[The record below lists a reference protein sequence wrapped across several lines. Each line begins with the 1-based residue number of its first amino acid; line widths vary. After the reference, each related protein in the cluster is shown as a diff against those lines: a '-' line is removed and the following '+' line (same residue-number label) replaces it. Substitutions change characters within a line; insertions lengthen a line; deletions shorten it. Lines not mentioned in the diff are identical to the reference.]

1 MDCSNHICL
10 QKIYFSKRRT
20 LVFGTLKVGQQGWLT
35 RQAGQV
41 IRCANIFTAA
51 TNTGNI
57 HDKTGGAHYRSV
69 YVIML
74 VVVKIDP
81 ISATIVAK
89 NILSL
94 KVKN

>member
-1 MDCSNHICL
+1 
-10 QKIYFSKRRT
+10 
-20 LVFGTLKVGQQGWLT
+20 VGQQGKACWLT
-35 RQAGQV
+35 MQAGQV
-41 IRCANIFTAA
+41 ITCANIFTAA

-81 ISATIVAK
+81 IFATIATF
-89 NILSL
+89 
-94 KVKN
+94 